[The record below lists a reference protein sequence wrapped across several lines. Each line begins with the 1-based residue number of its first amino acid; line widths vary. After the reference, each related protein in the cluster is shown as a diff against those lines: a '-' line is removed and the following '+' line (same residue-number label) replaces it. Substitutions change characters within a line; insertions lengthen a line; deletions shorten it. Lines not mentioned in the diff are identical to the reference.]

1 MCYTIEIN
9 LTREQIEKRFNAK
22 FRNGS
27 DFEPRQRVS
36 AFTLPDLPIICSD
49 SADEIKLFTWGL
61 IPFWVRSEE
70 DAKSIRTRTFNA
82 RAETISD
89 KASYRNS
96 FKSKRCLVL
105 ADGFYEWHT
114 RGKEKIPYFI
124 NLKDNISFALA
135 GLYDNWLNRET
146 GEYINT
152 FTVITTRANPMLEKI
167 HNLKKRMPVIL
178 PPDIERHWLDI
189 NLPLADLQI
198 MLEPFNENLMSAERI
213 EKSLFFNNSL

>member
-22 FRNGS
+22 FKNGS
-27 DFEPRQRVS
+27 DFEPRKKVS
-36 AFTLPDLPIICSD
+36 AFTLPSLPVICSD
-49 SADEIKLFTWGL
+49 SKDEVKLFTWGL
-61 IPFWVRSEE
+61 IPFWVKNEE
-70 DAKSIRTRTFNA
+70 DAKTIRTKTFNA
-82 RAETISD
+82 RAESIAD

-124 NLKDNISFALA
+124 NLKDNNPFALA

-167 HNLKKRMPVIL
+167 HNLKKRMPVVL
-178 PPDIERHWLDI
+178 PHNTERLWLDI
-189 NLPLADLQI
+189 NLPPDNLKA
-198 MLEPFNENLMSAERI
+198 MLEPFNEELMSAERI
-213 EKSLFFNNSL
+213 EKSLFFNNDF